1 MLGSQSANV
10 TSTIIPIGVRTWPS
24 STRQYWRRSGNQTSR
39 RTASISGRAIITLPK
54 TSHGTAIPVKT
65 AISLAVG
72 GMALIVI
79 DDFSIVN
86 VGCYPWRPESG
97 NV

>member
-1 MLGSQSANV
+1 M
-10 TSTIIPIGVRTWPS
+10 
-24 STRQYWRRSGNQTSR
+24 
-39 RTASISGRAIITLPK
+39 ITLPK

-86 VGCYPWRPESG
+86 VGCYPWRPESE